1 VAKSGATPALDAV
14 VRPVEPG
21 AVGTIAVPVAEAPL
35 VAGYGEEALVAPVAV
50 TPPGILAVSEA
61 PLVEG
66 PVTEGPVAEGP
77 VAEGPVAEEAP
88 LTEGPVAATAETEEA
103 PAVEAPVTPLATEE
117 APDAV
122 CATEAGLV
130 KDAPEIAVPDEGPV
144 AVAGRLAVPVWDT
157 PEIEVDAPV
166 PAPVGDTVF
175 ETPDNGA
182 DSVPVAPTVLLSP
195 LNDGITEPCV
205 PLGTEAVDGTT
216 PGGPNTMLEL
226 DATLD
231 KPDVGETPET
241 SDACVNADG
250 TVVLPPAVTTPDGP
264 KTILEPVDDAGA
276 AVGTG
281 TLNDDAGAAVWEPI
295 IELTPVGRPNVGLAL
310 GGITIGGTPLLEAEL
325 VPGTTLP
332 VECGDNILSTG
343 GILGKML

>member
-1 VAKSGATPALDAV
+1 VDKSGATLALDAV
-14 VRPVEPG
+14 ARPVEPG

-61 PLVEG
+61 LLA
-66 PVTEGPVAEGP
+66 EGPVAEGP
-77 VAEGPVAEEAP
+77 VAEGPVAEGPVA
-88 LTEGPVAATAETEEA
+88 EGPVAEGPVAERPVAEEA

-130 KDAPEIAVPDEGPV
+130 TDAPEIAVPDEGPV

-216 PGGPNTMLEL
+216 PGGPDTMLEL

-281 TLNDDAGAAVWEPI
+281 TLKDDAGAAVWEPI

-325 VPGTTLP
+325 VPDTTLP